1 MTNQFYSPYDTER
14 WENPLEEEPYRSPFQ
29 VDRDRIL
36 FSYAFRR
43 LQSKTQVFQPGQFDF
58 YRTRLTHSIEVARIS
73 RSIAEYLNQSSDYLD
88 SDFYIDTDLVEAVGL
103 SHDLGHP
110 PFGHAGEYMLNQL
123 MRDLGGFEGNAQTL
137 ELITRCLYQRSD
149 GTAGMNPSRAF
160 VDGIMKYK
168 HTFSELTASRKEIP
182 KNHFIYDSQ
191 DCIRSWVWG
200 VRLEELS
207 DLEVGW
213 LKGSKSIECQ
223 IMDWADDT
231 AYSLHDILDG
241 IKTGFLTRDR
251 IEEWGKVQDL
261 SPLDHSILEDLF
273 RSMQKGN
280 YEAKFARKVGDFIHG
295 TELIREQGCK
305 ILGGMTHRY
314 DYQLMIDPN
323 LIAES
328 RLYKRIAGE
337 LIFQSQ
343 SMHRIEFKSQEK
355 LREVFQRLVENYQ
368 SKHPKHLLDPF
379 LYLEEPVGFLQRH
392 ITNVIADM
400 TDRMLDSFY
409 RDIV

>member
-1 MTNQFYSPYDTER
+1 MNNQFYSSFDTER
-14 WENPLEEEPYRSPFQ
+14 WESPLDEESYRSSFQ

-73 RSIAEYLNQSSDYLD
+73 RSIAEYLNQSSDFLG

-123 MRDLGGFEGNAQTL
+123 MLDFGGFEGNAQTL
-137 ELITRCLYQRSD
+137 ELITRSLYQRSD

-168 HTFSELTASRKEIP
+168 STFSELKATRKESP

-191 DCIRSWVWG
+191 SEIRSWV
-200 VRLEELS
+200 LDDSLSELS
-207 DLEVGW
+207 SFDTESYGEV
-213 LKGSKSIECQ
+213 KSIECQ

-251 IEEWGKVQDL
+251 IERWGEGQVLNSQENEVLKA
-261 SPLDHSILEDLF
+261 LF
-273 RSMQKGN
+273 LSMQKGN

-295 TELIREQGCK
+295 TQLICEEGYRALRGK
-305 ILGGMTHRY
+305 THRY
-314 DYQLMIDPN
+314 DYKLGIDSD
-323 LIAES
+323 LLAES
-328 RLYKRIAGE
+328 RLYKKIAGE

-343 SMHRIEFKSQEK
+343 AMHRIEFKSQEK
-355 LREVFQRLVENYQ
+355 LKEVFKKLVQNYQ
-368 SKHPKHLLDPF
+368 SKHPKNLIDPF
-379 LYLEEPVGFLQRH
+379 SCGKECGFLQRY
-392 ITNVIADM
+392 ITNVLADM
-400 TDRMLDSFY
+400 TDRMLESFY

>member
-1 MTNQFYSPYDTER
+1 MNNQFYGSFDTER
-14 WENPLEEEPYRSPFQ
+14 WESPLEEESYRSSFQ

-73 RSIAEYLNQSSDYLD
+73 RSIAEYLNQSSDSLG

-123 MRDLGGFEGNAQTL
+123 MRDFGGFEGNAQTL
-137 ELITRCLYQRSD
+137 ELVTRCLYQRSD

-168 HTFSELTASRKEIP
+168 HTFSELTASRKELP

-200 VRLEELS
+200 VGLEELS
-207 DLEVGW
+207 DLEAEW

-251 IEEWGKVQDL
+251 IERWAEGQDL
-261 SPLDHSILEDLF
+261 NSQEDDILKALF
-273 RSMQKGN
+273 LSMQKGN

-295 TELIREQGCK
+295 TQLICEEDFPALRGK
-305 ILGGMTHRY
+305 THRY
-314 DYQLMIDPN
+314 DYKLRIDPK
-323 LIAES
+323 LLLES
-328 RLYKRIAGE
+328 RLYKKIAGE

-355 LREVFQRLVENYQ
+355 LREVFKKLVQNYQ
-368 SKHPKHLLDPF
+368 SKHPKNLLDPF
-379 LYLEEPVGFLQRH
+379 TCGMEIGFLQRH
-392 ITNVIADM
+392 ITNVLADM
-400 TDRMLDSFY
+400 TDRMLESFY